1 MTSVERSKLFRIGSL
16 AGLVCVATLT
26 AATAQSLTL
35 TASPTALSFTWQS
48 GSALPAAQKLSIR
61 ASSGTPSYSVAIT
74 GSNTLW
80 LTATPD
86 SGKTP
91 ANLSIT
97 VNPTSLS
104 AGTYNATIVVTTNP
118 AATVSVPVTLV
129 VSQPLPAL
137 QLSATTLSFTAPPVQ
152 NPQTQTITL
161 STTSGPISF
170 TASATGANWI
180 TLSPT
185 TGVVLPGAQTPLT
198 VTVDSTALSPQAT
211 PYTAKITIVAT
222 GVAPAN
228 RSQNVTVNLT
238 VNPSLPT
245 ITSIWPSSIQAGS
258 AATTITIRGTNF
270 YKATT
275 VKVTGTT
282 APATTITP
290 TILSSTAMLAVLPA
304 AVLANPDTLSVTA
317 VNPAPA
323 GASSA
328 ATFTVSGTPVVQ
340 AVVNVAS
347 YQGGTVSPGELVS
360 LFGEN
365 IGPATPAIM
374 ADADNNG
381 VVDTSLG
388 GVTVTINSVAA
399 PILYASQNQISVQ
412 VPYEVTTG
420 PNKAVVVTN
429 GSTTA
434 NGTVTIGMQAPGL
447 FSLDGSGVGQ
457 AAALNYNSST
467 STYSLNDAKNP
478 AHIGDTVVLYLTGEG
493 AYAPYAQ
500 PTGLLVPSP
509 TQQNP
514 LPQMNSLPTV
524 TIGGAPATV
533 SYAGPVAGSILGL
546 LQLNAVVPANSVTG
560 PAVPVSVTINGVSTQ
575 TGITLAIHP

>member
-1 MTSVERSKLFRIGSL
+1 MFRIGSL
-16 AGLVCVATLT
+16 AGLLWLATST
-26 AATAQSLTL
+26 AAPAQSLTL

-48 GSALPAAQKLSIR
+48 SGSALPAAQKLSIR
-61 ASSGTPSYSVAIT
+61 ASAGTPSYSVSIT

-86 SGKTP
+86 TGKTP
-91 ANLSIT
+91 ANLSVT

-104 AGTYNATIVVTTNP
+104 VGTYSATIVVTTNP

-137 QLSATTLSFTAPPVQ
+137 QLSSTTLSFNAPPA
-152 NPQTQTITL
+152 PSPQTITL
-161 STTSGPISF
+161 STTGGPIPF

-180 TLSPT
+180 TLNPT
-185 TGVVLPGAQTPLT
+185 TGVVLPGAQTLLT
-198 VTVDSTALSPQAT
+198 VTVDPSALSPQAA

-238 VNPSLPT
+238 VNPSPPA

-275 VKVTGTT
+275 VKVTGAT
-282 APATTITP
+282 APTTTITP
-290 TILSSTAMLAVLPA
+290 TILSPTAMLAVLPTT
-304 AVLANPDTLSVTA
+304 VLANPDTLSVTA
-317 VNPAPA
+317 VNPAP
-323 GASSA
+323 GGSSAA

-347 YQGGTVSPGELVS
+347 YQGGTVSPGELIS

-388 GVTVTINSVAA
+388 GVSVTIDSVAA

-412 VPYEVTTG
+412 VPYEVTAG
-420 PNKAVVVTN
+420 PNKAIVVTN

-434 NGTVTIGMQAPGL
+434 NGTVTIGTQAPGL

-457 AAALNYNSST
+457 AAALNYDSAT
-467 STYSLNDAKNP
+467 STYSLNGAKNP
-478 AHIGDTVVLYLTGEG
+478 AHIGDTVVLYMTGEG

-500 PTGLLVPSP
+500 PTGLLVPAP
-509 TQQNP
+509 GANNP
-514 LPQMNSLPTV
+514 LPQMNPLPTV

-533 SYAGPVAGSILGL
+533 SYAGPVVGSILGL
-546 LQLNAVVPANSVTG
+546 LQLNVVVPANSVTG
-560 PAVPVSVTINGVSTQ
+560 AAVPVTATVNGVSAQ
-575 TGITLAIHP
+575 TGMTLAIHP